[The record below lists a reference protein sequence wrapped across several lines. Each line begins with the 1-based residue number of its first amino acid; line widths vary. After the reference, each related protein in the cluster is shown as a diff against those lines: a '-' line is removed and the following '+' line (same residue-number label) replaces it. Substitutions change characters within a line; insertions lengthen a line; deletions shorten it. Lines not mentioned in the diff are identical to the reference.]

1 MGMGLRRLSTKERQ
15 EVNEEIT
22 YLLGQGLI
30 TQSTSPWAPP
40 IVVARKK
47 NGRIRLAI
55 DYRALNAQTFDQ
67 HHPIPRIDDL
77 IDHLGEA
84 KYFSSLDLKSGHYQ
98 MPLCEEDSDLTGFEH
113 PGWPFPVDMS
123 RYPVWFIWST
133 SLLPA
138 FDD

>member
-1 MGMGLRRLSTKERQ
+1 M
-15 EVNEEIT
+15 NEEIT

-84 KYFSSLDLKSGHYQ
+84 KYFSSLDLKSGRYQ
-98 MPLCEEDSDLTGFEH
+98 MPLCEEDSDLTGFVTPDGH
-113 PGWPFPVDMS
+113 FQWTCQGTPFGLSGAPASFQRLMS
-123 RYPVWFIWST
+123 GVLG
-133 SLLPA
+133 SLNW
-138 FDD
+138 